1 MLRDKLGTK
10 ATKTLDLAIQSD
22 KEYRIALEKTNERQN
37 RYYEKEMPSIL
48 EVIPQFPALYH
59 SLFLFRCRIV
69 QPLETNIRCQK
80 YSFPAIQP

>member
-48 EVIPQFPALYH
+48 EVISTISSFVPFFVSF
-59 SLFLFRCRIV
+59 SLSYCA
-69 QPLETNIRCQK
+69 T
-80 YSFPAIQP
+80 S